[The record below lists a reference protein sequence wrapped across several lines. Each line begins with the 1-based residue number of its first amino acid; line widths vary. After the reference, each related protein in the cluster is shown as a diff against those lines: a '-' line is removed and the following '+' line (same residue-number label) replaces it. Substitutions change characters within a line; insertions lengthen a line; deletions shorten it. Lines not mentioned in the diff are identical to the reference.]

1 MTENFDNLETELKIR
16 GFSEKTIKA
25 YVYHNQQFLNFL
37 KKQPKR
43 GIQTALVKGDNTLT
57 FQNVKET
64 DLKAFLAY
72 LMGEKVV
79 KPSSANLALSALKFF
94 YLEMLKKPIFNDIK
108 LPKIEKKLPTVL
120 SKQEIKAILDAISNK
135 KHKLLVEFL
144 YSSGLRVSEAVN
156 MKIDDIDI
164 VDKTAIVRFGKGKKE
179 RNVILSDALI
189 KDMVDYFG
197 NRQDKNPYIF
207 NIKKRHIS
215 ARQAQKIVKEA
226 AFKAGIK
233 KRVFCHALRSSF
245 ATHLLE
251 SGVDIRVIQELL
263 GHSNLSTTQIYTKVS
278 KEQIKKV
285 KSPLDFMPTD

>member
-1 MTENFDNLETELKIR
+1 MQETFDILETELKIR
-16 GFSEKTIKA
+16 GFSEKTIKS

-43 GIQTALVKGDNTLT
+43 GIQTALIKGDNRLT
-57 FQNVKET
+57 FENVKET

-72 LMGEKVV
+72 LLAEKGVS
-79 KPSSANLALSALKFF
+79 PASANLALSALKFF
-94 YLEMLKKPIFNDIK
+94 YLELLKKPIFNEIK
-108 LPKIEKKLPTVL
+108 LPKIEKKLPIVL
-120 SKQEIKAILDAISNK
+120 SKNEIKAILDSISNK
-135 KHKLLVEFL
+135 KHKLLFEML

-156 MKIDDIDI
+156 MKIDDLDI
-164 VDKTAIVRFGKGKKE
+164 IDKTAIVKFGKGKKE
-179 RNVILSDALI
+179 RNVIISDVLI
-189 KDMVDYFG
+189 KDLTEYLG
-197 NRQDKNPYIF
+197 SRQDKNPYIF

-215 ARQAQKIVKEA
+215 VRQAQKIVKEA
-226 AFKAGIK
+226 SLRAGIK

-251 SGVDIRVIQELL
+251 SGTDIRIIQELL

-285 KSPLDFMPTD
+285 KSPLDSLI